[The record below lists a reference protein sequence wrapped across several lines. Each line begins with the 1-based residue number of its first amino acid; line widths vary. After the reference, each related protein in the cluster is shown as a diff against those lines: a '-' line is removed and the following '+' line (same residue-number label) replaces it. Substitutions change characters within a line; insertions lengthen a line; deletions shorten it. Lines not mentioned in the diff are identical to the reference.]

1 LERFDALL
9 TRNDSGGHLLA
20 LPFDAKQVFGRVRV
34 PVRATV
40 NGHAFRSTL
49 MRYGETD
56 YLGLNR
62 EAREGAG
69 VKAGQKITVELEVDD
84 EPRVVEVPPELADAL
99 AGNQQAGDAFERLS
113 YTHRREFAEWVA
125 EAKRAETR
133 TRRAQQALAML
144 REGKHR

>member
-9 TRNDSGGHLLA
+9 TRNDSGGHLVA
-20 LPFDAKQVFGRVRV
+20 LPFDAKQAFGRVRV

-62 EAREGAG
+62 KARDDAG
-69 VKAGQKITVELEVDD
+69 VEAGQRITVELEVDD
-84 EPRVVEVPPELADAL
+84 EPRVVEVPPQLANAL
-99 AGNQQAGDAFERLS
+99 ARDEEASEAFERLS
-113 YTHRREFAEWVA
+113 YTHRREFAEWVG
-125 EAKRAETR
+125 EAKREETR
-133 TRRAQQALAML
+133 TRRAGQALAML